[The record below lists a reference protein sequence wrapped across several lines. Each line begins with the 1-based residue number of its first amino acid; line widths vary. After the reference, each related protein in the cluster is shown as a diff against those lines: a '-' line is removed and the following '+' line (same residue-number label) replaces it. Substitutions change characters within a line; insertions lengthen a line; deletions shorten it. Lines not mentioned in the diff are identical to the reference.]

1 MATLN
6 ALTRIESET
15 YVETV
20 LSSFPLVKAKLESD
34 RLGWAKL
41 TRRRYFVDGKLAAS
55 ISANHDTKLKKVS
68 GYTVYIA
75 DSLLAL

>member
-1 MATLN
+1 MATLT
-6 ALTRIESET
+6 ALSRSESEV

-20 LSSFPLVKAKLESD
+20 LASHPIVKAKLESD
-34 RLGWAKL
+34 RLGWARL
-41 TRRRYFVDGKLAAS
+41 TRRKYYLDGKLAAS

-68 GYTVYIA
+68 GYTIFIA